1 MIRVVL
7 PHHLQ
12 TLANCDREITLAIDG
27 IATQG
32 NILDALEARYPML
45 RGTVREHGSMKRR
58 PRVRFFA
65 DGEDVTHA
73 SPEAEMAQKIRRT
86 AIVSFAPFRQP
97 ARSVPMTA
105 ATRGRRLIAGC
116 TLNTY
121 RIRRRK

>member
-12 TLANCDREITLAIDG
+12 TLASCEREVTLTIDG
-27 IATQG
+27 IATQR

-65 DGEDVTHA
+65 DGEDVTHN
-73 SPEAEMAQKIRRT
+73 SPDAELPGSITVGDKPFM
-86 AIVSFAPFRQP
+86 IVGA
-97 ARSVPMTA
+97 V
-105 ATRGRRLIAGC
+105 AGG
-116 TLNTY
+116 
-121 RIRRRK
+121 